1 MLIYKPFLMCYNLFL
16 HDALKRMRLTVHNT
30 EQVIKSPKYFLKKER
45 VNRLSLN
52 QNVAKVIHGFRTE
65 ANMTL
70 LELAEAAGV
79 CLLTAYRWDHG
90 HTKPNRTNII
100 TLAEIFQIS
109 PKKLKSLLASETT

>member
-1 MLIYKPFLMCYNLFL
+1 
-16 HDALKRMRLTVHNT
+16 
-30 EQVIKSPKYFLKKER
+30 
-45 VNRLSLN
+45 
-52 QNVAKVIHGFRTE
+52 
-65 ANMTL
+65 MTL

-100 TLAEIFQIS
+100 TLAGIFQIS